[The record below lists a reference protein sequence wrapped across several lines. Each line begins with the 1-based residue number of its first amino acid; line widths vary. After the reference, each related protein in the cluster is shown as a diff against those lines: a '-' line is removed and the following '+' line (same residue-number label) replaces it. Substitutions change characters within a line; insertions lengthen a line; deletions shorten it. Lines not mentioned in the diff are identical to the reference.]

1 MMARYQVLFLCTANS
16 ARSQMAQGL
25 VNSLLGEEWQAFS
38 AGTQPGPAVQPLAI
52 EALAEIGIDIAGQ
65 QPKHVLVY
73 REQALDLVVT
83 LCDNAAKTC
92 PLWLGQGRV
101 VHIGF
106 PDPALAQGSHA
117 ERLEVY
123 RQVRDAIRDRVLAYL
138 EEVKDEL
145 AGSRA
150 T

>member
-1 MMARYQVLFLCTANS
+1 MAE
-16 ARSQMAQGL
+16 GL
-25 VNSLLGEEWQAFS
+25 VNGLLGETWQAYS
-38 AGTQPGPAVQPLAI
+38 AGTQPGPEVQPLAV
-52 EALAEIGIDIAGQ
+52 EALAEIGLDISAGR
-65 QPKHVLVY
+65 PKHVSVY
-73 REQALDLVVT
+73 REQALDLVIT

-106 PDPALAQGSHA
+106 PDPALAQGDHA
-117 ERLEVY
+117 ERLAAY
-123 RQVRDAIRDRVLAYL
+123 RQVRDAIRGCVLAYL
-138 EEVKDEL
+138 EEVHDEL